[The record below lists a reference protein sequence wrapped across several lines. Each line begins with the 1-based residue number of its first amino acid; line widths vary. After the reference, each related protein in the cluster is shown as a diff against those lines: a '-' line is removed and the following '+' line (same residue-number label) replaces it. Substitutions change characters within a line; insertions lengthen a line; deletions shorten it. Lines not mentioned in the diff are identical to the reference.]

1 MKKYLKN
8 FERIFVNYFASMG
21 ISLLF
26 VIITNIPLK
35 LVMGESYNELTDF
48 LLSEISLIIAIFVL
62 FFIDGYR
69 ARKIEVKPFIIGQLM
84 QLILVLVFTLFIGP
98 AIYVSGPTNILAR
111 EIAFCY
117 DLDPMHT
124 KIMYN
129 RYSLFLAI
137 VTFIIIYAP
146 IMILAER
153 LGVKKISKMFQK
165 EH

>member
-26 VIITNIPLK
+26 TVITNIPLK
-35 LVMGESYNELTDF
+35 LVMGESYNELTYF

-84 QLILVLVFTLFIGP
+84 QLILVFVFTLFIGP

-117 DLDPMHT
+117 DLAPMAT

-153 LGVKKISKMFQK
+153 LGVKKRSKMFQK
-165 EH
+165 DH

>member
-35 LVMGESYNELTDF
+35 LVMSESYNESTYF
-48 LLSEISLIIAIFVL
+48 LVSEISLIIAIFIL

-69 ARKIEVKPFIIGQLM
+69 ARKIDVKPFIIGQIM
-84 QLILVLVFTLFIGP
+84 QLILVSVFTLFIGP

-117 DLDPMHT
+117 DLAPMAT
-124 KIMYN
+124 KIIYN
-129 RYSLFLAI
+129 RYSLLLAI

-153 LGVKKISKMFQK
+153 LGVKKRSKMFQK

>member
-8 FERIFVNYFASMG
+8 FERIFVNYFAAMG

-26 VIITNIPLK
+26 VIIINIPLK
-35 LVMGESYNELTDF
+35 LVMGESYNELTYF
-48 LLSEISLIIAIFVL
+48 LVSEIPLIIAIFIL

-69 ARKIEVKPFIIGQLM
+69 VRKIEVKPFIIGQAM
-84 QLILVLVFTLFIGP
+84 QLILVSAFTLFIGP
-98 AIYVSGPTNILAR
+98 AVYVSGPTNILAR

-117 DLDPMHT
+117 DLVPTAT

-129 RYSLFLAI
+129 RYSLLLAI

-146 IMILAER
+146 IMIFAER
-153 LGVKKISKMFQK
+153 LGVKKRGNRFKK
-165 EH
+165 KH